1 MMSLS
6 QSVPKETL
14 IVLRFGLTDPDPQTG
29 NRLSVVEGRIV
40 RQRDVQN
47 MYDFTF
53 VKNRGNTSIDLVEFI
68 NAPYKGTSEKPLK
81 VETSGI
87 ITREEVGP
95 FTYILTMSGSVYRY
109 VTNMANLTG
118 ACVMLAAE
126 FGIVLMDP
134 ALFALPSPSSSS
146 SSSRIGKRQTV
157 RGLARN
163 ALIAAAAI
171 GSLPTTSQSPYA
183 SQADLQALQEYNQ
196 TTFQQSLASV
206 APPSSAS
213 APSSD
218 DSEEGW
224 FGNFVS
230 YLAEASDRN

>member
-1 MMSLS
+1 MSLS

-126 FGIVLMDP
+126 FDIVLRDP
-134 ALFALPSPSSSS
+134 ALPSPFPSPS

-171 GSLPTTSQSPYA
+171 GSLPTTSPSPYA